1 MTPDYHARGGATV
14 AVLNRMEAWEA
25 SLVLNLRLWCEGP
38 SGQSQVWKAYRSAL
52 SGEEAQ
58 RACRGFD
65 ILMKTLIEKSF
76 RPLVR
81 HDVGCA
87 CVGADEGILVNL
99 VRTAAEGHLSDAAL
113 IATLMTGPA
122 QAEHIAI
129 LAGQV
134 GARMRE
140 IHQPGTYQTPDESSD
155 ATPGSN
161 VIRLH

>member
-38 SGQSQVWKAYRSAL
+38 SGQSQVWKAYRAAL

-58 RACRGFD
+58 SACHAFD
-65 ILMKTLIEKSF
+65 VLMRTLIERSF

-81 HDVGCA
+81 HDVGCS
-87 CVGADEGILVNL
+87 CVGADEGIIVNL

-134 GARMRE
+134 GTKMRE
-140 IHQPGTYQTPDESSD
+140 IHQTDTRQTADESTY